1 MFTYTTKDQVIEAL
15 KRLAVWNHASSLLAR
30 AVYDHEGEWWLR
42 DTYIGLILGNSRVYR
57 LLNHALNLQELAVAA
72 LAARNA
78 LEMKVWISY
87 VSGGEKNARRLYD
100 DQMVDARGLLA
111 RLNGLMALV
120 PDDQRPRE
128 LDLALQNSQEIL
140 DEKRPEFGVSDD
152 DRYLRTHT
160 IAQQVGCGDEYKGMF
175 PIMSKVMHPTGL
187 SMFLNH
193 TGETGEHQTI
203 QLCSVGIHY
212 FANNI
217 DAMNAHLKKT
227 GFPYIHQDGDQLE
240 INT

>member
-1 MFTYTTKDQVIEAL
+1 VFTYATRDQVLEAL
-15 KRLAVWNHASSLLAR
+15 KRLAVWNHGSSLLAR
-30 AVYDHEGEWWLR
+30 AVYDHDGEWWLR
-42 DTYIGLILGNSRVYR
+42 DTYIGLILGNCRVYR
-57 LLNHALNLQELAVAA
+57 LLKHALSLQELTIAA

-87 VSGGEKNARRLYD
+87 VSRGEKNARRLYD
-100 DQMVDARGLLA
+100 DQIVDSRDLMARI
-111 RLNGLMALV
+111 NGLMALV
-120 PDDQRPRE
+120 PHDQRSSE
-128 LDLALQNSQEIL
+128 LAFALENSQKII
-140 DEKRPEFGVSDD
+140 DEKRPEFSVSDD

-160 IAQQVGCGDEYKGMF
+160 IAQEVGCGDEYKGMF

-193 TGETGEHQTI
+193 SGETGEHQTV

-217 DAMNAHLKKT
+217 DAMNAHLKKS
-227 GFPYIHQDGDQLE
+227 GFPWIHQDGDRLE
-240 INT
+240 IRG